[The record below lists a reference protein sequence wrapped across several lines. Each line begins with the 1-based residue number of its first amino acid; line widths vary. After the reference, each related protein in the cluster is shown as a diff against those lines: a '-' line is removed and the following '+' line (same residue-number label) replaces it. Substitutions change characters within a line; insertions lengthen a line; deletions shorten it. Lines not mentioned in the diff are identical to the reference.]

1 MVIICSRR
9 GWFLCRTLSSKK
21 LKAHIGKSEMRRGRV
36 KVYISVGFLHIS
48 EINKI
53 LGKVGITNMA
63 YLTTTGSGQPVLI
76 LKEGTTR
83 SRGKEAQRNNI
94 MAARVIGEVLKTTL
108 GPRGMD
114 KMLIDS
120 LGDITIT
127 NDGAAILKEI
137 DVEHPAAKMMVEIA
151 KTQDDMVGDG
161 TTSAVVLAS
170 ELLKRA
176 EELLEQN
183 IHPTILVSGFRKASQ
198 KAIEVINKTAVPLD
212 INDRK
217 TLLKVALTSMSSKAI
232 GGAKDHLAEI
242 SIDAVKQIAEQ
253 RGEKTIADIDNIQLI
268 KKTGKSLLETEL
280 IQGII
285 IDKEVVNPGML
296 KMKENA
302 KIALIDSALEIEKT
316 EISAEIRIKDP
327 TQMKAFLDQENDMM
341 QDMVV
346 KIKASGANVIFC
358 QKGID
363 DMVQHF
369 LAKEGII
376 AARRVKE
383 SDMEKLARATGGR
396 IISDLDDLKKADLG
410 SAGLVEE
417 RKIGDDKM
425 IFVEKCK
432 DPHSVAILIRAGLE
446 RMVDEAERAMTDSL
460 SVVSD
465 VIENSQI
472 VPGGGAIEIEIAKEL
487 RKYATKVGGRE
498 QLAVEAFADAVEV
511 IPRTLAENAGLEPID
526 ILVELRS
533 THDKAD
539 GKFTGINVFTGK
551 LQDSVAN
558 GVIEPIVVKE
568 QAIKSAAE
576 SAAMI
581 LRIDDVITAKAPK
594 APAGGP
600 GGMPGGMGEE

>member
-1 MVIICSRR
+1 
-9 GWFLCRTLSSKK
+9 
-21 LKAHIGKSEMRRGRV
+21 
-36 KVYISVGFLHIS
+36 
-48 EINKI
+48 
-53 LGKVGITNMA
+53 MA

-170 ELLKRA
+170 ELLRKA
-176 EELLEQN
+176 EELLDQN
-183 IHPTILVSGFRKASQ
+183 IHPTILVSGYRKASV
-198 KAIEVINKTAVPLD
+198 KAIEAISKMAVPLD
-212 INDRK
+212 TNDRK
-217 TLLKVALTSMSSKAI
+217 TLLKVALTSMSSKAV
-232 GGAKDHLAEI
+232 GSARDHLAEI
-242 SIDAVKQIAEQ
+242 SIDAVKQIAEK

-268 KKTGKSLLETEL
+268 KKTGKSLLETQL

-285 IDKEVVNPGML
+285 IDKEVVSPGMP
-296 KMKENA
+296 KIKENA
-302 KIALIDSALEIEKT
+302 KIALLDAALEIEKT
-316 EISAEIRIKDP
+316 EITAEIRIKDP
-327 TQMKAFLDQENDMM
+327 KQMKAFLDQENNMM
-341 QDMVV
+341 EDMVTKV
-346 KIKASGANVIFC
+346 KASGADVIFC

-369 LAKEGII
+369 LSKEGIM

-396 IISDLDDLKKADLG
+396 IVSDLDDLKKADLG
-410 SAGLVEE
+410 SAGHVEE
-417 RKIGDDKM
+417 RKIGDDKL

-465 VIENSQI
+465 VIRKQQHRRRRRSSRNRNRKRTTQVRNKSRRKRTTSRRSIRRRSRSHPTHTRRKRRLRANRHTRRTTTSTRQRNWQI
-472 VPGGGAIEIEIAKEL
+472 HGHQRVH
-487 RKYATKVGGRE
+487 R
-498 QLAVEAFADAVEV
+498 
-511 IPRTLAENAGLEPID
+511 
-526 ILVELRS
+526 
-533 THDKAD
+533 
-539 GKFTGINVFTGK
+539 
-551 LQDSVAN
+551 
-558 GVIEPIVVKE
+558 
-568 QAIKSAAE
+568 
-576 SAAMI
+576 
-581 LRIDDVITAKAPK
+581 
-594 APAGGP
+594 
-600 GGMPGGMGEE
+600 

>member
-1 MVIICSRR
+1 
-9 GWFLCRTLSSKK
+9 
-21 LKAHIGKSEMRRGRV
+21 
-36 KVYISVGFLHIS
+36 
-48 EINKI
+48 
-53 LGKVGITNMA
+53 MA

-170 ELLKRA
+170 ELLRKA
-176 EELLEQN
+176 EELLDQN
-183 IHPTILVSGFRKASQ
+183 IHPTILVSGYRKASV
-198 KAIEVINKTAVPLD
+198 KAIEVINKIAVPLD
-212 INDRK
+212 VNDRK
-217 TLLKVALTSMSSKAI
+217 TLLKVALTSMSSKAV
-232 GGAKDHLAEI
+232 GAAKDHLAEI
-242 SIDAVKQIAEQ
+242 SIDAVKQIVEQ
-253 RGEKTIADIDNIQLI
+253 RGDKTIADIDNIQLI
-268 KKTGKSLLETEL
+268 KKTGKSLLETQL

-285 IDKEVVNPGML
+285 IDKEVVNPGMP
-296 KMKENA
+296 KVKENA
-302 KIALIDSALEIEKT
+302 KIALLDSALEIEKT

-327 TQMKAFLDQENDMM
+327 SQMKAFLDQETDMM
-341 QDMVV
+341 RDMVTKV
-346 KIKASGANVIFC
+346 KASGADVIFC

-369 LAKEGII
+369 LSKEGIM

-396 IISDLDDLKKADLG
+396 IVSDLDDLKKDDLG
-410 SAGLVEE
+410 MAGHVEE

-446 RMVDEAERAMTDSL
+446 RMVDEAERAMIDSL

-465 VIENSQI
+465 VMENNKI
-472 VPGGGAIEIEIAKEL
+472 VAGGGAVEIEIAKEL

-498 QLAVEAFADAVEV
+498 QLAVEAFADAIEV

-533 THDKAD
+533 KHDTAE
-539 GKFTGINVFTGK
+539 GKNLGINVFTGK
-551 LQDSVAN
+551 LQNSIET

-581 LRIDDVITAKAPK
+581 LRIDDVITAKAPR
-594 APAGGP
+594 GGP
-600 GGMPGGMGEE
+600 GGMPPGGMGEE

>member
-1 MVIICSRR
+1 
-9 GWFLCRTLSSKK
+9 
-21 LKAHIGKSEMRRGRV
+21 
-36 KVYISVGFLHIS
+36 
-48 EINKI
+48 
-53 LGKVGITNMA
+53 MA

-83 SRGKEAQRNNI
+83 SKGKEAQRNNI

-151 KTQDDMVGDG
+151 RTQDDMVGDG
-161 TTSAVVLAS
+161 TTSAVVIAS
-170 ELLKRA
+170 ELLRKA
-176 EELLEQN
+176 EELLDQN
-183 IHPTILVSGFRKASQ
+183 IHPTILVSGYRKASQ
-198 KAIEVINKTAVPLD
+198 KAIHVINKVSVPLD
-212 INDRK
+212 VNDRN
-217 TLLKVALTSMSSKAI
+217 TLLKVALTSMSSKSVGSARE
-232 GGAKDHLAEI
+232 HLAEI
-242 SIDAVKQIAEQ
+242 SIDAVKQVTEQ
-253 RGEKTIADIDNIQLI
+253 RGDKTIADIDNIQLI
-268 KKTGKSLLETEL
+268 KKTGKSLLETQL
-280 IQGII
+280 IRGVI
-285 IDKEVVNPGML
+285 IDKEVVNPGMP

-302 KIALIDSALEIEKT
+302 KVALIDSALEIEKT
-316 EISAEIRIKDP
+316 EITAEIRIKDP
-327 TQMKAFLDQENDMM
+327 TQMKAFLDQENTIM
-341 QDMVV
+341 QDMVT
-346 KIKASGANVIFC
+346 KIKSSGATVIFC

-396 IISDLDDLKKADLG
+396 IISDLDDIKSTDLG
-410 SAGLVEE
+410 LAGLVEE

-446 RMVDEAERAMTDSL
+446 RMVDEAERAMTDCL

-465 VIENSQI
+465 VIENNKI

-498 QLAVEAFADAVEV
+498 QLAVEAFAAAIEV
-511 IPRTLAENAGLEPID
+511 IPRTLADNAGLDPID
-526 ILVELRS
+526 ILVEMRS
-533 THDKAD
+533 VHDKEE
-539 GKFTGINVFTGK
+539 GKNKGINIFTGK
-551 LQDSVAN
+551 LQDSITN

-568 QAIKSAAE
+568 QAIKSASE
-576 SAAMI
+576 SAALI

-594 APAGGP
+594 APAG
-600 GGMPGGMGEE
+600 PGGMGEE

>member
-1 MVIICSRR
+1 
-9 GWFLCRTLSSKK
+9 
-21 LKAHIGKSEMRRGRV
+21 
-36 KVYISVGFLHIS
+36 
-48 EINKI
+48 
-53 LGKVGITNMA
+53 MA

-161 TTSAVVLAS
+161 TTTAVVLAS
-170 ELLKRA
+170 ELLKKA
-176 EELLEQN
+176 EELLDQN
-183 IHPTILVSGFRKASQ
+183 IHPTILVSGYRKASQ
-198 KAIEVINKTAVPLD
+198 KAIEVINKIAVPLD

-217 TLLKVALTSMSSKAI
+217 TLLKVALTSMSSKAV
-232 GGAKDHLAEI
+232 GGAKEHLAEI

-253 RGEKTIADIDNIQLI
+253 RGDKTIADIDNIQLI
-268 KKTGKSLLETEL
+268 KKTGKSLLETQL

-285 IDKEVVNPGML
+285 IDKEVVNPGMP
-296 KMKENA
+296 KVKENA
-302 KIALIDSALEIEKT
+302 KIALLDSALEIEKT
-316 EISAEIRIKDP
+316 EITAEIRIKDP
-327 TQMKAFLDQENDMM
+327 KQMKAFLDQETDMM
-341 QDMVV
+341 QEMVS
-346 KIKASGANVIFC
+346 KIKASGADVIFC

-369 LAKEGII
+369 LSKEGIM
-376 AARRVKE
+376 ASRRVKE
-383 SDMEKLARATGGR
+383 SDMEKLSRATGGR
-396 IISDLDDLKKADLG
+396 IISDLDDLKKEDLG
-410 SAGLVEE
+410 MAGHVEE

-446 RMVDEAERAMTDSL
+446 RMVDEAERAMIDSL

-465 VIENSQI
+465 VIENNKI
-472 VPGGGAIEIEIAKEL
+472 VAGGGAVEIEIAREL

-533 THDKAD
+533 KHDTAE
-539 GKFTGINVFTGK
+539 GKNFGINVFTGK
-551 LQDSVAN
+551 LQNSIEN

-581 LRIDDVITAKAPK
+581 LRIDDVITAKSPK
-594 APAGGP
+594 GGQGGPGGP

>member
-1 MVIICSRR
+1 
-9 GWFLCRTLSSKK
+9 
-21 LKAHIGKSEMRRGRV
+21 
-36 KVYISVGFLHIS
+36 
-48 EINKI
+48 
-53 LGKVGITNMA
+53 MA

-108 GPRGMD
+108 GPKGMD

-137 DVEHPAAKMMVEIA
+137 DVEHPSAKMMVEIA

-161 TTSAVVLAS
+161 TTTAVVLAS
-170 ELLKRA
+170 ELLRKA
-176 EELLEQN
+176 EELLDQN
-183 IHPTILVSGFRKASQ
+183 IHPIILVSGYRKASQ
-198 KAIEVINKTAVPLD
+198 KAIEVINKVAVPLD
-212 INDRK
+212 VNDRK
-217 TLLKVALTSMSSKAI
+217 TLLKVALTSMSSKAV
-232 GGAKDHLAEI
+232 GAAREHLAEI
-242 SIDAVKQIAEQ
+242 SIDAVKQIAEP
-253 RGEKTIADIDNIQLI
+253 RADKTIADIDNIQLI
-268 KKTGKSLLETEL
+268 KKTGKSLLETQL
-280 IQGII
+280 IRGII
-285 IDKEVVNPGML
+285 IDKEVVNPGMP
-296 KMKENA
+296 KTKENA
-302 KIALIDSALEIEKT
+302 KIALLDSALEIEKT

-327 TQMKAFLDQENDMM
+327 SQMKAFLDQENDMM
-341 QDMVV
+341 QNMVR
-346 KIKASGANVIFC
+346 KIKASKADVVFC

-369 LAKEGII
+369 LSKEGIM

-396 IISDLDDLKKADLG
+396 IISDLDDLKPADLG
-410 SAGLVEE
+410 MAGLVEE

-465 VIENSQI
+465 VIENNKI
-472 VPGGGAIEIEIAKEL
+472 VAGGGAVEIEVAKEL

-533 THDKAD
+533 AHDAHE
-539 GKFTGINVFTGK
+539 GKNIGINVFTGK
-551 LQDSVAN
+551 LQNSLDS
-558 GVIEPIVVKE
+558 GVIEPLVVKE

-594 APAGGP
+594 AGPGGP
-600 GGMPGGMGEE
+600 GGPPGGPEGEE